1 MGRRVVERR
10 GSGDKAVD
18 GRGRPSTLRIAGYVA
33 GHAEPVADEP
43 AEPDL
48 SRVRLPDISDYWP
61 DAIRRIDLRA
71 GRAGHPRPAGTP
83 RPPRLPGGPPTTGD
97 HGRRWAGRR
106 PVILAGLLAL
116 VFAGG
121 TVLLTRPLTDSG
133 RQQTLPAAEAPTDPV
148 SVAPLQPAAP
158 SAATSA
164 PATPSP
170 TPTKP
175 ATTAPVAP
183 KPPERVREARF
194 ELASGVTELSV
205 RTVSLDDGQNFRV
218 TTPSDS
224 GLDLDTSFDDG
235 VLRVEATSD
244 GSGGSG
250 RVDVRLSDRIVWD
263 LRMGAGVHTAS
274 FDMGTGTVGRID
286 LRGGAQTIDIEV
298 GRLSSTL
305 PVRMA
310 GGVHTWRIRTAQR
323 VPVRVAVG
331 AGAGDITLYGHS
343 SGGVGAGDRIRSGD
357 LDDRPGLD
365 VDAEAGI
372 GFMEVFE
379 D

>member
-1 MGRRVVERR
+1 MERR
-10 GSGDKAVD
+10 GSGDGTIG
-18 GRGRPSTLRIAGYVA
+18 GRGRPPALRIAGYVA

-48 SRVRLPDISDYWP
+48 SGVRLPDISDYWP
-61 DAIRRIDLRA
+61 DAMRRADPRA

-83 RPPRLPGGPPTTGD
+83 PPPRLPSGPPAPGD
-97 HGRRWAGRR
+97 RGRRWAGRR
-106 PVILAGLLAL
+106 PVILMGLLAL
-116 VFAGG
+116 MSAGG
-121 TVLLTRPLTDSG
+121 TVLVARTLTGEDQRRTV
-133 RQQTLPAAEAPTDPV
+133 PAAAAPTDPV
-148 SVAPLQPAAP
+148 SVAPPEPATP

-164 PATPSP
+164 PAAPSP
-170 TPTKP
+170 APTKP
-175 ATTAPVAP
+175 ATTAPAAP
-183 KPPERVREARF
+183 EPPDRVREARF
-194 ELASGVTELSV
+194 ELSSGVTELSV
-205 RTVSLDDGQNFRV
+205 RTVSLDGRDFRV
-218 TTPSDS
+218 TTPAGS
-224 GLDLDTSFDDG
+224 GLDLDTSFEDG

-274 FDMGTGTVGRID
+274 FDMDTGTVGRID

-298 GRLSSTL
+298 GRLSGTL

-310 GGVHTWRIRTAQR
+310 GGVHTWRIQTAQR

-331 AGAGDITLYGHS
+331 AGAGDITLYGRG
-343 SGGVGAGDRIRSGD
+343 SGGVGAGDTVRSGD

>member
-1 MGRRVVERR
+1 M
-10 GSGDKAVD
+10 
-18 GRGRPSTLRIAGYVA
+18 RIAGYVA